1 MRNGSNKFLM
11 TKQPQEH
18 WSWISAC
25 CKASCSHCSGCTHD
39 KAHAFLDP
47 RVTTR
52 FPMVGQRSKQGD
64 YVTWKNPSEKLN
76 AAQTC
81 LPLPSQWF
89 AKISLINLQM
99 GKLHLHVCLT
109 MSIPTNNFYKQKRGD
124 GWKFPRA
131 GKACMKD
138 NTYRRCVLWHIH
150 ALGKLTFRLPKVNDY
165 VSVSWHI
172 YTLLSGFLLL
182 LCVDVW
188 FYVM

>member
-109 MSIPTNNFYKQKRGD
+109 MSIPTNNFYKQKRGM
-124 GWKFPRA
+124 GGSFRGPARPAWKTIRIEGVCCGTFMRWESLPS
-131 GKACMKD
+131 ACPKSMIMCLCHD
-138 NTYRRCVLWHIH
+138 ISIRYCLAFSCCYVLMYD
-150 ALGKLTFRLPKVNDY
+150 F
-165 VSVSWHI
+165 
-172 YTLLSGFLLL
+172 
-182 LCVDVW
+182 
-188 FYVM
+188 M